1 MGILEISSRFLRDS
15 WRILGGFLETLRGL
29 KILGGFLETLRGLK
43 ILGNAGSLLEILTG
57 FSRILTG
64 FLKILEVSYGI
75 EVSWR
80 YLPDSRGFLGDSWGI
95 LGGFLGDSRRF
106 LEVLMG
112 FSGIFGYSWRCLRD
126 SWSFWSFWRI
136 CEGFLGD
143 SWKEFC
149 REEEMVEAICK

>member
-95 LGGFLGDSRRF
+95 LGGFS
-106 LEVLMG
+106 
-112 FSGIFGYSWRCLRD
+112 
-126 SWSFWSFWRI
+126 
-136 CEGFLGD
+136 
-143 SWKEFC
+143 
-149 REEEMVEAICK
+149 

>member
-15 WRILGGFLETLRGL
+15 WR
-29 KILGGFLETLRGLK
+29 ILGGFLETLRGLK

-95 LGGFLGDSRRF
+95 LGGFS
-106 LEVLMG
+106 
-112 FSGIFGYSWRCLRD
+112 
-126 SWSFWSFWRI
+126 
-136 CEGFLGD
+136 
-143 SWKEFC
+143 
-149 REEEMVEAICK
+149 